1 MIPNLLENDEDSK
14 KKKKE
19 RKREGRKKNRTDNEI
34 VGNAAKLGLS
44 LLPRDGLS
52 FRKDA
57 RIALSRAAFNSR
69 R

>member
-34 VGNAAKLGLS
+34 VGNAAKQ
-44 LLPRDGLS
+44 
-52 FRKDA
+52 
-57 RIALSRAAFNSR
+57 INRAWITYEYRAITGPTIGN
-69 R
+69 